1 MFSTD
6 VLDQVELQVD
16 YLLTD
21 ALIAEK
27 GGNLKYVNR
36 YELCA
41 EKDESIGLT
50 QDEWWPFVHCAFTY
64 QGCLFY
70 NSTDDADSE
79 AMTCA
84 LAATGAKGNQNS
96 PGPSMELDGG
106 DGGDGG
112 AGGGGGDAKKKKAMA
127 GTRRLPSDDS
137 CDCSMEG
144 VMSFCAEQYTSTT
157 IDALN
162 ECVYEGDG
170 ETLQKAS
177 ADWANNIADG
187 KPDWVIINNET
198 VANNN
203 DDPGTDGDDQTVYY
217 EPWAETVLSD
227 ICTTLSDN
235 GLTVPSGCD

>member
-1 MFSTD
+1 MFNTD

-21 ALIAEK
+21 DLIAEK
-27 GGNLKYVNR
+27 GGNLRFVNR

-41 EKDESIGLT
+41 EKDETIGLT
-50 QDEWWPFVHCAFTY
+50 QDEWWPFVHCAFEY

-70 NSTDDADSE
+70 NTTDDADLD
-79 AMTCA
+79 AMTCD
-84 LAATGAKGNQNS
+84 LAATGAKGNQNA
-96 PGPSMELDGG
+96 PGPSMKLDGG
-106 DGGDGG
+106 DSGDGG
-112 AGGGGGDAKKKKAMA
+112 DGGDAKKKKAMA
-127 GTRRLPSDDS
+127 GARRSLSEDD

-144 VMSFCAEQYTSTT
+144 VMSFCAAQYTSTT

-162 ECVYEGDG
+162 DCVYEGEG

-177 ADWANNIADG
+177 ASYANNVANG
-187 KPDWVIINNET
+187 GPVWVIINNDT

-203 DDPGTDGDDQTVYY
+203 DDPGTDGDDQAVYY

-227 ICTTLSDN
+227 ICTYLSDN
-235 GLTVPSGCD
+235 GLTVPSGCN